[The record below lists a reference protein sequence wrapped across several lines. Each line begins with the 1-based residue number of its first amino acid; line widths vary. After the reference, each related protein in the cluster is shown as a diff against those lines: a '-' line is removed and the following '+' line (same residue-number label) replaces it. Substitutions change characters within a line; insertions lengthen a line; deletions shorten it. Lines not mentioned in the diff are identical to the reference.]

1 MEYNTL
7 SVWKLHICTPRH
19 FSVLS
24 VGFLISILRA
34 FSGQVDVSP
43 PPTHTPD
50 VEADNRAITTIPLL
64 APDQHSHEQSKS
76 HENNKLQYQLLS
88 GKFCNSILY
97 VKKRVVKYMFLL
109 SSLFNV
115 KNVTNPLFRVHYA

>member
-7 SVWKLHICTPRH
+7 SVWKLRICTPRH
-19 FSVLS
+19 FSVLR
-24 VGFLISILRA
+24 VGFLINILSA
-34 FSGQVDVSP
+34 LTGQVDASP
-43 PPTHTPD
+43 TNTPD
-50 VEADNRAITTIPLL
+50 VEADNQAITTTALL
-64 APDQHSHEQSKS
+64 APDLNSHKQSKS

-88 GKFCNSILY
+88 GKFRNSLLY

-115 KNVTNPLFRVHYA
+115 KNVTTLYSVYYL